1 MKRTFTIAAALALT
15 GACSST
21 ASLKPID
28 YADAGTTAA
37 IIAQGGLETNPVI
50 GVAGNAAAPVVALG
64 VKYGLRA
71 GLPAL
76 GMPQEQA
83 DAAIDLASW
92 IGTCNNIAV
101 LTGAAAFPAS
111 LGVGAL
117 CGGLSLYMDREALR

>member
-37 IIAQGGLETNPVI
+37 IIAQGGLETNPLI
-50 GVAGNAAAPVVALG
+50 GAAGNAAAPVVALG

-83 DAAIDLASW
+83 DAAIDVASW
-92 IGTCNNIAV
+92 IGTCNNIPV
-101 LTGAAAFPAS
+101 WLNIIEFPKS
-111 LGVGAL
+111 LIVGAV
-117 CGGLSLYMDREALR
+117 CGGLSLYMDREVLR